1 MKDRIELTGPRV
13 DGDEEILTPAAV
25 GFITRLA
32 SEFAEPRC
40 RLLAARRERRLRF
53 AAGELP
59 DFPTATR
66 ALREDPDWRV
76 AEAPADLRD
85 RRVEITG
92 PPEPGTAITALTSG
106 ARVWVADFED
116 ATSPCWHNLIA
127 GQRTLREAI
136 DRRLAHTGPGGHARR
151 LPDTADGPLP
161 AVIARPRGWHLPE
174 KHVLVNGA
182 PIAAAL
188 FDAGLY
194 LFHCAR
200 RQLARGSGPY
210 LYLPKLE
217 SAAEA
222 ALWNDVFCYAQDAL
236 GLPRGTIRATVL
248 VETITAAFEMEEI
261 LHALREHVCGLNAG
275 RWDYIFSV
283 VKNFGARPE
292 FVLPDR
298 GAVGMTAP
306 FLRAYTEQLV
316 RVAHRRGAHA
326 IGGMAAAVPDR
337 RDARADEGVL
347 AQVRRDKEREAAD
360 GFDGS
365 WVAHPDLVPVCQDVF
380 DGVLGARPHQLDRAR
395 EEVRVGAA
403 DLLDVAATPGAV
415 TEAGVRRDVAV
426 ALRYIESWL
435 RGRGAVAVSGQ
446 MEDVATAEIARSQLW
461 QWIHHGSPLAEGGV
475 VTRRMVAETIEAEL
489 AAIAERLGPDGYA
502 ESRFEDARRVVEHL
516 CLGQCSPAFLTT
528 DAYGRYLVA
537 APPPP
542 APVPAERPVP
552 AFEAAGH
559 PLAAA
564 V

>member
-13 DGDEEILTPAAV
+13 EDCEDILTPAAV
-25 GFITRLA
+25 GFVTRLA
-32 SEFAEPRC
+32 SEFAEPRS

-59 DFPTATR
+59 DFPAATA
-66 ALREDPDWRV
+66 ALRDDPSWRV

-92 PPEPGTAITALTSG
+92 PTDAKMTINALNSG
-106 ARVWVADFED
+106 ARVWLADFED
-116 ATSPCWHNLIA
+116 ATTPSWHNLVT
-127 GQRTLREAI
+127 GQRNLREAI
-136 DRRLAHTGPGGHARR
+136 DRRLTWTSPDGRHYR
-151 LPDTADGPLP
+151 LPTAAEGPLP
-161 AVIARPRGWHLPE
+161 TIVARPRGWHLPE

-182 PIAAAL
+182 PISGAL
-188 FDAGLY
+188 FDAGMY

-261 LHALREHVCGLNAG
+261 LYALREHVCGLNAG

-283 VKNFGARPE
+283 IKNFGTRPE

-298 GAVGMTAP
+298 AAVTMTVP
-306 FLRAYTEQLV
+306 FMRAYTEQLV

-326 IGGMAAAVPDR
+326 IGGMAAFIPNR
-337 RDARADEGVL
+337 RDIAANERAL
-347 AQVRRDKEREAAD
+347 AQVARDKEREAAD

-365 WVAHPDLVPVCQDVF
+365 WVAHPDLVPVCRNVF
-380 DGVLGARPHQLDRAR
+380 DGVLGARPHQLRRLR
-395 EEVRVGAA
+395 EDTAVSAA

-415 TEAGVRRDVAV
+415 TAAGVRSNVAV
-426 ALRYIESWL
+426 ALRYVESWL
-435 RGRGAVAVSGQ
+435 RGQGAVGVFGL

-461 QWIHHGSPLAEGGV
+461 QWIYHGTPLSDGGV
-475 VTRRMVAETIEAEL
+475 VSRRLVAEVIDAEL
-489 AAIAERLGPDGYA
+489 AAFAERLGPDGYA
-502 ESRFEDARRVVEHL
+502 ETRFEDARRVIEHL
-516 CLGQCSPAFLTT
+516 CLGQCAPAFLTT
-528 DAYGRYLVA
+528 EAYGRYLVR
-537 APPPP
+537 APVPP
-542 APVPAERPVP
+542 APRPRRSP
-552 AFEAAGH
+552 RHEA
-559 PLAAA
+559 PRDREPEP